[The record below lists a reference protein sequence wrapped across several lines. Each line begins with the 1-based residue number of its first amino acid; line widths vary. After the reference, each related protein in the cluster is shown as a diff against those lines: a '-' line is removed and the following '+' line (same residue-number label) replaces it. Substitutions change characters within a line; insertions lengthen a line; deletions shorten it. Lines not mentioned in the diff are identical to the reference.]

1 MDFNKNISHIS
12 EAAERC
18 LLSYH
23 YPGNVRQLS
32 NILEHAAIMAD
43 GNEIELEDL
52 PQEVRPEGSGAD
64 RAGGRE
70 AEAPPI
76 SLKEAERLAIEDA
89 LRYNG
94 GRRKQTAEMLGIS
107 EKGLFNKIKEYHID
121 VP

>member
-1 MDFNKNISHIS
+1 MMKIRS
-12 EAAERC
+12 

-23 YPGNVRQLS
+23 YPGNIRQLS

-43 GNEIELEDL
+43 GDEIELEDL
-52 PQEVRPEGSGAD
+52 PQGVRPGGNRAD
-64 RAGGRE
+64 RVGGRE
-70 AEAPPI
+70 MADLPI

-89 LRYNG
+89 LHYNG
-94 GRRKQTAEMLGIS
+94 GRHKQTAEMLGIS